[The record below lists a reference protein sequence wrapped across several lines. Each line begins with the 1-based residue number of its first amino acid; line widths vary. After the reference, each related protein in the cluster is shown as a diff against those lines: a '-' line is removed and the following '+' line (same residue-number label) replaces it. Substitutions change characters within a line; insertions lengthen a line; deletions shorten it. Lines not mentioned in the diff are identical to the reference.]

1 MMTSAVHRQCGHKGK
16 SRLAEVMGKA
26 RCHACVAAGHQLR
39 PFARQ
44 KHAGFTLLELLVVVA
59 IIGLL
64 AAFVGP
70 RLFGNV
76 SKSEITT
83 AKAQIEAFSR
93 ALESYRIDTGRFP
106 DSALGLQALVTRPPE
121 TQKWNGPYLQ
131 KEVPLDPWGNPY
143 SYKRPGANNRDF
155 EILSY
160 GRDGSPGGTDE
171 DADLSN

>member
-1 MMTSAVHRQCGHKGK
+1 MPHRP
-16 SRLAEVMGKA
+16 
-26 RCHACVAAGHQLR
+26 HALR
-39 PFARQ
+39 NR
-44 KHAGFTLLELLVVVA
+44 GFTLLELLVVVA

-93 ALESYRIDTGRFP
+93 ALESYRLDTGKFP
-106 DSALGLQALVTRPPE
+106 DTAQGLNALVLRPPD
-121 TQKWNGPYLQ
+121 TPKWNGPYLQ
-131 KEVPLDPWGNPY
+131 KEVPLDPWGHAY
-143 SYKRPGANNRDF
+143 VYKRPGSGQRDF
-155 EILSY
+155 DIVSY
-160 GRDGSPGGTDE
+160 GRDGAPGGADE

>member
-1 MMTSAVHRQCGHKGK
+1 MPHRPSARRA
-16 SRLAEVMGKA
+16 S
-26 RCHACVAAGHQLR
+26 
-39 PFARQ
+39 
-44 KHAGFTLLELLVVVA
+44 GFTLLELLVVVA

-93 ALESYRIDTGRFP
+93 ALESYRLDTGKFP
-106 DSALGLQALVTRPPE
+106 ETAQGLNALVVRPPD
-121 TQKWNGPYLQ
+121 TPKWNGPYLQ
-131 KEVPLDPWGNPY
+131 KEVPLDPWGHAY
-143 SYKRPGANNRDF
+143 VYKRPGTGQRDF
-155 EILSY
+155 DIVSY
-160 GRDGSPGGTDE
+160 GRDGAPGGADE

>member
-1 MMTSAVHRQCGHKGK
+1 MPHRPSAR
-16 SRLAEVMGKA
+16 R
-26 RCHACVAAGHQLR
+26 AG
-39 PFARQ
+39 
-44 KHAGFTLLELLVVVA
+44 GFTLLELLVVVA

-93 ALESYRIDTGRFP
+93 ALESYRLDTGRFP
-106 DSALGLQALVTRPPE
+106 DTAQGLNALVVRPPD
-121 TQKWNGPYLQ
+121 TPKWNGPYLQ
-131 KEVPLDPWGNPY
+131 KEVPLDPWGHAY
-143 SYKRPGANNRDF
+143 VYKRPGTGQRDF
-155 EILSY
+155 DIVSY
-160 GRDGSPGGTDE
+160 GRDGAPGGADE

>member
-1 MMTSAVHRQCGHKGK
+1 MTSCINRRHR
-16 SRLAEVMGKA
+16 
-26 RCHACVAAGHQLR
+26 
-39 PFARQ
+39 
-44 KHAGFTLLELLVVVA
+44 AGFTLLELLVVVA

-93 ALESYRIDTGRFP
+93 ALESYRIDTGKFP
-106 DSALGLQALVTRPPE
+106 DTALGLQALVTKPADVQR
-121 TQKWNGPYLQ
+121 WNGPYLQ
-131 KEVPLDPWGNPY
+131 KDVPLDPWGNAY
-143 SYKRPGANNRDF
+143 TYKRPGANNRDF
-155 EILSY
+155 EIVSF